1 VQYKVHLIYR
11 DSQGRVTRTENFVA
25 QDLLPVA
32 SLSLKLRQ
40 DFAILP
46 AIEGQNRTLAQVTQR
61 GVHPPR
67 HAPFTRRCA
76 AFGAGLRGA
85 LQQRASEQRHRI
97 HHAEGH
103 ARRASGGDSGRAG
116 SEAGGGAETAA
127 DSSPAGRVTDEN
139 GLLPVCRR
147 GLSRWRGGRYACYAP
162 HLMPKARAFNCDFC
176 LSPILSKPCKI
187 NRLRTKKDSIPI
199 AIRSALAVSPHPPQ
213 PPAASF

>member
-46 AIEGQNRTLAQVTQR
+46 AIEWQNRTLAQVTQR

-103 ARRASGGDSGRAG
+103 ARRASGGDSGQAG
-116 SEAGGGAETAA
+116 SEAGGGEGTAEE
-127 DSSPAGRVTDEN
+127 SRPAGRVTRITCE
-139 GLLPVCRR
+139 LPITHE
-147 GLSRWRGGRYACYAP
+147 GITQSLP
-162 HLMPKARAFNCDFC
+162 L
-176 LSPILSKPCKI
+176 
-187 NRLRTKKDSIPI
+187 
-199 AIRSALAVSPHPPQ
+199 
-213 PPAASF
+213 